1 VNQQNIDKSNRSFW
15 AELCGTIMAK
25 KLGIS
30 SIDKASLM
38 KFDKAY
44 FEFYPYLKKYIARAI
59 DGQEN
64 VLEIGLGYG
73 SVGNYIA
80 RKVSNYSG
88 LDISEGPVKMMNNR
102 MNFDNLNGKAMVGSA
117 LSIPF
122 EDNSFDSIISL
133 GCLHHTGNLECA
145 IEEVYRVLK
154 PGGRCLVMIYSK
166 ESLKVKL
173 YQGIAFP
180 IQSFFKKV
188 DQEAQLRR
196 SYDAHLDGKEAP
208 ETVFSSKQEIH
219 QYFRY
224 FTESKMQLE
233 NCNQIPYV
241 PYSISKYIR
250 FTCLKTFA
258 KLYGL
263 DVYIEAIK

>member
-1 VNQQNIDKSNRSFW
+1 MTKPTLNFT
-15 AELCGTIMAK
+15 LT
-25 KLGIS
+25 
-30 SIDKASLM
+30 
-38 KFDKAY
+38 
-44 FEFYPYLKKYIARAI
+44 LKNIARAI

-64 VLEIGLGYG
+64 VLEIGL
-73 SVGNYIA
+73 VMVRLEITLQ
-80 RKVSNYSG
+80 RFPTIVDF
-88 LDISEGPVKMMNNR
+88 DISEGPVKMMNNR

-166 ESLKVKL
+166 ESLKVSL
-173 YQGIAFP
+173 SGIAFP

-250 FTCLKTFA
+250 FTCLKTF
-258 KLYGL
+258 KNFMG
-263 DVYIEAIK
+263 